1 MKYCICASGNLGLI
15 VLKQLVEKG
24 IDIVCAFTNKHSD
37 EIVDYTEEVG
47 LKAFVGNPREGKGL
61 AWIKDNGVEFDN
73 ILSINYLF
81 ILEGDILRQA
91 KNAAVNFHG
100 SLLPKYRGRTP
111 HVWAI
116 INGEKEAGIT
126 AHLMNEECDD
136 GDIVKQL
143 VVPIEYEDTGAD
155 ILAKYN
161 AIYPGLVMSV
171 VEDLEAG
178 ELKHTKQDVTKATY
192 FGKRTPEDGEINW
205 DWQKERIRNW
215 VRAQANPYPG
225 AFTFINGHK
234 ITINKVT
241 FADKGFM
248 DTMTNGLVVDIENN
262 TPFVKTQNGVIGL
275 VDYQADVKLAV
286 GEILGSNVVDNQ
298 PIRPVGGV

>member
-1 MKYCICASGNLGLI
+1 MRYCICASGNLGLI

-24 IDIVCAFTNKHSD
+24 TEIVCVFTNKHSD
-37 EIVDYTEEVG
+37 EIISYTEEVS
-47 LKAFVGNPREGKGL
+47 LMTFVGNPREGKGFS
-61 AWIKDNGVEFDN
+61 WIKENGVEFDN

-100 SLLPKYRGRTP
+100 SLLPRYRGRTP

-178 ELKHTKQDVTKATY
+178 ELHHAKQDITKATY
-192 FGKRTPEDGEINW
+192 FGKRTPKDGEINW

-225 AFTFINGHK
+225 AFTFLDGHK
-234 ITINKVT
+234 VIVNKISYSD
-241 FADKGFM
+241 AGFV
-248 DTMTNGLVVDIENN
+248 DTMTNGAVIRIQDEKPLVKV
-262 TPFVKTQNGVIGL
+262 QNGVIVL
-275 VDYQADVKLAV
+275 EDYITDIKIK
-286 GEILGSNVVDNQ
+286 E
-298 PIRPVGGV
+298 GVMFHNK

>member
-1 MKYCICASGNLGLI
+1 MKYCICASGYLGLI

-24 IDIVCAFTNKHSD
+24 IDIVCVFTSKQSD
-37 EIVDYTEEVG
+37 EIVRYIEEHG
-47 LKAFVGNPREGKGL
+47 LKVFVGNPREGKGF
-61 AWIKDNGVEFDN
+61 AWIKENGFEFDG

-81 ILEGDILRQA
+81 LLEGDILSLA

-116 INGEKEAGIT
+116 INGEKESGIT
-126 AHLMNEECDD
+126 AHLMNEECDE

-143 VVPIEYEDTGAD
+143 VVPIDYEDTGAD
-155 ILAKYN
+155 ILSKYK
-161 AIYPGLVMSV
+161 ALYPGLVMSV
-171 VEDLEAG
+171 IEDLEAG
-178 ELKHTKQDVTKATY
+178 KLKHTRQDTTKATF

-225 AFTFINGHK
+225 AFTYLDGHK
-234 ITINKVT
+234 VVINRITYSD
-241 FADKGFM
+241 AGFV
-248 DTMTNGLVVDIENN
+248 DTMTNGSVISLHDAKPLVKV
-262 TPFVKTQNGVIGL
+262 QNGVIVL
-275 VDYQADVKLAV
+275 DNYVCDV
-286 GEILGSNVVDNQ
+286 EIKEGVVFQ
-298 PIRPVGGV
+298 SK